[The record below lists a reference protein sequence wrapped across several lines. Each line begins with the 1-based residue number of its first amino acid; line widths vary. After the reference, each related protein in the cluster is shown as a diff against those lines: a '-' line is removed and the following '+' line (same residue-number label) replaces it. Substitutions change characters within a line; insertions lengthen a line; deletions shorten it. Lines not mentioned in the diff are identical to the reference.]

1 MFWNTRFRLVDS
13 VEVAGL
19 DNQGPGLALMCLMDG
34 QATESTWILG
44 TKYAVLGCAEEEYGV
59 GDL

>member
-1 MFWNTRFRLVDS
+1 MDS

-19 DNQGPGLALMCLMDG
+19 DNREPRLALMCLMDG
-34 QATESTWILG
+34 QATESSWKLG
-44 TKYAVLGCAEEEYGV
+44 TKYAVLGYAEEKYGG

>member
-1 MFWNTRFRLVDS
+1 MDS

-19 DNQGPGLALMCLMDG
+19 ENQEPGLALMYLMDG
-34 QATESTWILG
+34 QATESSWKLG
-44 TKYAVLGCAEEEYGV
+44 TKYAVLGYAEEKYGG

>member
-1 MFWNTRFRLVDS
+1 VDS